1 MRKTGKKSILV
12 SDDAL
17 TEVVD
22 FVITLGIMLLAISV
36 IGLAGY
42 PLIEHMKESGHIDNI
57 KQSFAVL
64 APNMNKIVT
73 GKAPSQSV
81 ELKMY
86 SGGGVFVTGTSY
98 MNITMDTWNET
109 TSATETVSHERQ
121 LRMVQNEYRD
131 TTIAYENTGTW
142 ARYPPGR
149 SVVVTEPNI
158 AYDNNSMVIPMVT
171 ITGTNGMS
179 GSGLIRV
186 IADGGQLAVGRYENV
201 SRVQITISS
210 EYYDA
215 WERYLGDSIGMHTVD
230 INSSSHT
237 VSMEKN
243 YRQDIDVLVT
253 ISPMSVTIE

>member
-1 MRKTGKKSILV
+1 MRRTGNRDIFTSE
-12 SDDAL
+12 DAL

-42 PLIEHMKESGHIDNI
+42 PLIEHMKESGHIENI
-57 KQSFAVL
+57 KQSFSVL
-64 APNMNKIVT
+64 APNMNKIAS

-86 SGGGVFVTGTSY
+86 GGGVYITGDSY
-98 MNITMDTWNET
+98 MNITMDKWNDT
-109 TSATETVSHERQ
+109 TAATETVSYEKQ
-121 LRMVQNEYRD
+121 LRMIQNEYKD

-149 SVVVTEPNI
+149 SVMITKPI
-158 AYDNNSMVIPMVT
+158 ITYDNSSMVIPMVT
-171 ITGTNGMS
+171 ITGVDGVS

-186 IADGGQLAVGRYENV
+186 ISEGGQLAVERFENV
-201 SRVQITISS
+201 SRVEMTISS
-210 EYYDA
+210 EYYEA
-215 WERYLGDSIGMHTVD
+215 WERYLSDSIGMQQTN
-230 INSSSHT
+230 INTTTQT

-243 YRQDIDVLVT
+243 YSQNIDVLVT
-253 ISPMSVTIE
+253 VSPMSISIE